1 MLSPLE
7 TSFMMFYDHFSGLVY
22 AENLVYVGVLM
33 HAIQMSGHQGHLGF
47 CFDELRGK

>member
-1 MLSPLE
+1 
-7 TSFMMFYDHFSGLVY
+7 MMFYDRFSGLVY

-33 HAIQMSGHQGHLGF
+33 HTIQVSGHQGHLGL